1 MRPSPDEIEQRYQLL
16 PLTSLAWLKRLK
28 ELGVSVDAL
37 CEPEL
42 PGQAQVV
49 MHDGFLFDF
58 ADEADGTPVDA
69 VSFLARD
76 EEGEPADIVAWEPR
90 SKRLAAWY
98 GAVSLLGMENVFG
111 PRLDLHNALEVFRD
125 PVHWLGAER
134 QGVVVVHPQQAAPI
148 LRRAEP
154 LKVNNSAFGLRL
166 ANLINQQP
174 PRILAPAAEIRTVA

>member
-1 MRPSPDEIEQRYQLL
+1 MRPFPDEIEQRYQLL
-16 PLTSLAWLKRLK
+16 PPISLARLKHLK

-69 VSFLARD
+69 MIFLARD
-76 EEGEPADIVAWEPR
+76 EEGEPADVVAWEPR

-125 PVHWLGAER
+125 PVRWLGTER
-134 QGVVVVHPQQAAPI
+134 QGVVVIHPQAAPI

-154 LKVNNSAFGLRL
+154 LKVNNSAFGRRL
-166 ANLINQQP
+166 ANLINPKP
-174 PRILAPAAEIRTVA
+174 PRILVPSAEVRAVS